1 MELYKFEWRKL
12 ENLAKQYYI
21 YTTSVKKE
29 AQRESAMGKPIQYC
43 KIKIKKARMLKKKKK
58 KHKLGE
64 NGNSAGGLLR
74 TFWNILRTLWVKTNF
89 VELALRSC

>member
-43 KIKIKKARMLKKKKK
+43 KIKIKRARMLKKKK
-58 KHKLGE
+58 E
-64 NGNSAGGLLR
+64 EEAQAGGKWEQCR
-74 TFWNILRTLWVKTNF
+74 WVT
-89 VELALRSC
+89 

>member
-29 AQRESAMGKPIQYC
+29 AQHESTMGKPIQYC
-43 KIKIKKARMLKKKKK
+43 KVKIKRARMLKKKKK
-58 KHKLGE
+58 NTSWGE
-64 NGNSAGGLLR
+64 MGTVQVGYIEPSGI
-74 TFWNILRTLWVKTNF
+74 F
-89 VELALRSC
+89 

>member
-29 AQRESAMGKPIQYC
+29 AQHESTMGKPIQYC
-43 KIKIKKARMLKKKKK
+43 KVKIKRARMLKKKKK
-58 KHKLGE
+58 HKLGG
-64 NGNSAGGLLR
+64 NGNSAGGLHR

-89 VELALRSC
+89 VELSLRSC